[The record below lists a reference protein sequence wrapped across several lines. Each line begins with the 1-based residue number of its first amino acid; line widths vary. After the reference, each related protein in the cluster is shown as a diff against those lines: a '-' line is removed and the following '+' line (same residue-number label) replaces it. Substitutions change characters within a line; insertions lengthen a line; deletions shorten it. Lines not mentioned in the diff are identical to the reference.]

1 MDALRRRTVL
11 AKSQEEE
18 LKMEELEVLRRRR
31 GRWRVSRL
39 TQEVG

>member
-11 AKSQEEE
+11 PKSQEEE
-18 LKMEELEVLRRRR
+18 LKMEELEVLRRR

-39 TQEVG
+39 TQKVG